1 MGKILIPIEANARL
15 SFETLGA
22 PADYQGDKKF
32 RWAATFLIPAD
43 NPFKKVIDAE
53 IRKVAEAKW
62 GKKFEAILEDILVDK
77 KACCWINGNKKDYNG
92 YAGNFAL
99 TSYRYEADGRP
110 LVIDND
116 QSPIYRADNT
126 LHEGKAGRLFGGCYV
141 RGEVEIYAQ
150 DNAKGKGIRCGL
162 LQIQRVKKGDSF
174 GGASQ
179 PVAGTL
185 GAIADDE
192 DDSDDLG

>member
-1 MGKILIPIEANARL
+1 MGKILIPLEANARL

-22 PADYQGDKKF
+22 PKDYEGDKKF
-32 RWAATFLIPAD
+32 RWAATWLIPAE
-43 NPFKKVIDAE
+43 NAFKKVIDAE
-53 IRKVAEAKW
+53 IRKVAENKW
-62 GKKFEAILEDILVDK
+62 GKKAEAILEDILTDR
-77 KACCWINGNKKDYNG
+77 KATCWINGNKKDYAG

-110 LVIDND
+110 LVLDND
-116 QSPIYRADNT
+116 ASPLYNASNE
-126 LHEGKAGRLFGGCYV
+126 LNPGKAGRLFGGCFV

-150 DNAKGKGIRCGL
+150 DNSKGKGIRCGL

-179 PVAGTL
+179 PVAGVL
-185 GAIADDE
+185 SAIADDE
-192 DDSDDLG
+192 DDDADLS